1 MCFKDNEYFRILTSV
16 ALLTRMMGSFEALL
30 CESWKPLRVFSF
42 EPVNCI
48 SMHQTAEVT
57 QFQ

>member
-1 MCFKDNEYFRILTSV
+1 MCLKDNKYFRILTSV

-30 CESWKPLRVFSF
+30 CEAWKPLRVFSF
-42 EPVNCI
+42 EPVNC
-48 SMHQTAEVT
+48 SMHQTVEVT